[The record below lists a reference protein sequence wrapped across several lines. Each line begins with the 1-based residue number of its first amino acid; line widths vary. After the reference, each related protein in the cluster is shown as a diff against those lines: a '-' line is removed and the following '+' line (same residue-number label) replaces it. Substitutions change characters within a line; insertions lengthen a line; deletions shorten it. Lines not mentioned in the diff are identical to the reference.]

1 MLGTAFDIARS
12 GLAAE
17 GLRAR
22 VAAQNIA
29 NASTPDYVPQQVE
42 QTSLGPH
49 GGVQA
54 TVRPVVSPGV
64 GAPVDL
70 VKETT
75 TLLQAKAA
83 YEANLAV
90 IVAVDQ
96 MTESLLDIFDRRDSD
111 RDDR

>member
-1 MLGTAFDIARS
+1 MLGAAFDIARS

-42 QTSLGPH
+42 QSSLGPH
-49 GGVQA
+49 GGVKA
-54 TVRPVVSPGV
+54 TVRPVVSPAV
-64 GAPVDL
+64 GAPVDV

-75 TLLQAKAA
+75 TLMQAKAA

-90 IVAVDQ
+90 IATVDQ
-96 MTESLLDIFDRRDSD
+96 MTESLFDMLDGRD
-111 RDDR
+111 RDRDGR